1 MLDAR
6 GWAEIRRMRE
16 VEGLSIHEIA
26 CRTGHYRNTVRR
38 ALRREGRRSIGG
50 RLARRSSTLTWR
62 GQGAVAGRSAH
73 PVEPDLSDG
82 FPEQTTT
89 EFTAR
94 PALSTSRDRGFEPS
108 AADQTP
114 RLGNLRRRV
123 SCRDLRVGTLDADAV
138 LDVLL

>member
-1 MLDAR
+1 VLDVR

-26 CRTGHYRNTVRR
+26 RRTGHHRN
-38 ALRREGRRSIGG
+38 
-50 RLARRSSTLTWR
+50 
-62 GQGAVAGRSAH
+62 
-73 PVEPDLSDG
+73 
-82 FPEQTTT
+82 
-89 EFTAR
+89 
-94 PALSTSRDRGFEPS
+94 DRGFEPS
-108 AADQTP
+108 TADQTP

>member
-16 VEGLSIHEIA
+16 VEGLRSTRSPAAPATTAI
-26 CRTGHYRNTVRR
+26 RSGGRSGVR
-38 ALRREGRRSIGG
+38 GRRSIGG

-94 PALSTSRDRGFEPS
+94 PARFDKPGVAGSSPARPIT
-108 AADQTP
+108 
-114 RLGNLRRRV
+114 
-123 SCRDLRVGTLDADAV
+123 V
-138 LDVLL
+138 LA